1 MQQAKQDIEGI
12 LSATTEF
19 AMRLEFKAPTN
30 EECETTGQFFDRTAV
45 YDINQTDVSGN
56 HVVVHVSEQPFQDAD
71 YPVRTENSMI
81 AFKGHKVRAT
91 YADGS
96 QKVFK
101 VFDTQP
107 DYSINMITLQL
118 EHYAGSY

>member
-1 MQQAKQDIEGI
+1 MEQNKKDIESI

-19 AMRLEFKAPTN
+19 ALTLEFKAPTN
-30 EECETTGQFFDRTAV
+30 EECVTTGQFFDRTAL
-45 YDINQTDVSGN
+45 YDINNNDVSGN
-56 HVVVHVSEQPFQDAD
+56 HAVVHVSEKPFNDAD
-71 YPVRTENSMI
+71 YPIRTIDSLI
-81 AFKGHKVRAT
+81 AMKGHKVRAT

-118 EHYAGSY
+118 EHYAGTY